1 MYYLIYKGKII
12 ATTVTTTMAT
22 KEPDDNSQIRSM
34 GAEKFVP
41 TLRSYIYYSPPTYL
55 HYHHHHH
62 HYHHYYYYHHHYDT
76 NNIYVSI

>member
-41 TLRSYIYYSPPTYL
+41 TLLIFYYSPPTYL